1 MPELYVIAL
10 FNEDGTIKEF
20 DRKGRNNAIS
30 GYDNIAS
37 AKRGLGQTKRHAY
50 DFQKPFYKVV
60 KANRL
65 EVVEV

>member
-30 GYDNIAS
+30 GYDNLTS
-37 AKRGLGQTKRHAY
+37 AKRGLGNLKDMPLIFRNTFTKLL
-50 DFQKPFYKVV
+50 KPT
-60 KANRL
+60 A
-65 EVVEV
+65 